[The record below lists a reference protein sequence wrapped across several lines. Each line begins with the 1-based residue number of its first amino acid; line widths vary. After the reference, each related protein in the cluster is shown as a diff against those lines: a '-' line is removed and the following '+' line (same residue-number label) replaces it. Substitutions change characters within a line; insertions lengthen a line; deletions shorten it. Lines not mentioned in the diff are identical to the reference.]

1 MRTSPHIARASSL
14 SQSPPTWSER
24 AAQTAVVCSSALTAA
39 GVCVFIAGGLAHSQ
53 GSDVVAALVF
63 GLPAC
68 VLFLYA
74 ARSLQARDSARAA
87 IVCIVAGLLTVT
99 QIILVGLSAAYSDPC
114 FGIAHCTHRP
124 TFAYVALTGA
134 TIVFVL
140 AGALGLVIAPL
151 AIAFARWRR
160 GQKTKRA
167 GAVRADP

>member
-1 MRTSPHIARASSL
+1 MVGTS
-14 SQSPPTWSER
+14 
-24 AAQTAVVCSSALTAA
+24 AQIAVVCSSALTAA
-39 GVCVFIAGGLAHSQ
+39 GVLVFIAGGLAHSQ

-74 ARSLQARDSARAA
+74 ARRLQVRDYSRAA

-114 FGIAHCTHRP
+114 FGIAHCTRQP
-124 TFAYVALTGA
+124 TFAFVALTGA

-140 AGALGLVIAPL
+140 AGALGLLIAPV
-151 AIAFARWRR
+151 AIGFARWRGGR
-160 GQKTKRA
+160 TNKRA
-167 GAVRADP
+167 GAIRADP